1 MLDMSMDDY
10 VRIRRRYPA
19 AMDGDCAA
27 DFTADLLEAEAA
39 ATRRKYPRAE
49 KAAKRLEEAAAAV
62 RSVARDL
69 AGEMFGEDD

>member
-27 DFTADLLEAEAA
+27 DFTAD
-39 ATRRKYPRAE
+39 
-49 KAAKRLEEAAAAV
+49 
-62 RSVARDL
+62 
-69 AGEMFGEDD
+69 